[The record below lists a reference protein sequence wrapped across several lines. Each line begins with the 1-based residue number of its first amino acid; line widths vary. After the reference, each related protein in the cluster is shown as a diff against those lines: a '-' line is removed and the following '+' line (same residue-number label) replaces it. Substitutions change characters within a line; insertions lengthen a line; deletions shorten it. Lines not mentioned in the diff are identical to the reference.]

1 MAIKKQRLILWFFV
15 YLIIGFYFVRTTIN
29 FEDELSYHK
38 SVLINEKEQYSTR
51 VLFPFLVEF
60 TSNTLELYSIPY
72 ISDLSRIYRL
82 LYILTIALVAL
93 LFQIYLQ
100 IWFEEKIALIGT
112 LFLLISLPFSFII
125 TGHLDVIFDLGL
137 FILGAMFILKNKFW
151 PLIPIVFIGAFN
163 RQTIMFLAF
172 LYFLA
177 NFDEKK
183 WFTICIKSSALLSIP
198 IIINL
203 LIRYFRDVL
212 DKSAASDKF
221 IWNLACHHCTLS
233 LFLLFHVFWFLAFL
247 KLSHK
252 PIVLQRWTLSVPF
265 FLIFNYL
272 FGSIWE
278 TRMFLSLAIIIIPL
292 GLFTLFSKD
301 SLLDSFH

>member
-1 MAIKKQRLILWFFV
+1 MAIKKQRLILWFFA
-15 YLIIGFYFVRTTIN
+15 YLVIGFYFVRTTIN

-163 RQTIMFLAF
+163 RQTIMFLGF
-172 LYFLA
+172 LYFLTQIST
-177 NFDEKK
+177 KR
-183 WFTICIKSSALLSIP
+183 WFIVTLKSLILSAISPIMGLSIT
-198 IIINL
+198 
-203 LIRYFRDVL
+203 YYRDNL
-212 DKSAASDKF
+212 DKASYPNMF
-221 IWNLACHHCTLS
+221 IWNLACHHCFISVL
-233 LFLLFHVFWFLAFL
+233 LLFHIFWILAFIQL
-247 KLSHK
+247 HKK
-252 PIVLQRWTLSVPF
+252 PIFFQRLCLSVPF
-265 FLIFNYL
+265 FIILQYL
-272 FGSIWE
+272 MGFVWE
-278 TRMFLSLAIIIIPL
+278 TRLFLDLAIILIPSS
-292 GLFTLFSKD
+292 LFTLFKD
-301 SLLDSFH
+301 